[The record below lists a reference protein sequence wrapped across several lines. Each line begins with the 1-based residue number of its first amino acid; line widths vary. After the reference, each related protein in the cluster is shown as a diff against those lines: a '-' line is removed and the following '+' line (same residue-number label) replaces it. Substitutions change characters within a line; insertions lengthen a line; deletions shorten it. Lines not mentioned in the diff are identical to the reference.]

1 VEELQP
7 AFLVAMWKSQPMEF
21 ISVQY
26 NPSELTFQRNVQVAE
41 IPIPGLDS
49 PLLQF
54 VRGQNETLTLD
65 LFFDT
70 TESGMG
76 RNATSVTTHTDRI
89 YELTKIEP
97 DAHAPPVCAF
107 LWNRSFPGADV
118 SDAVGNQRRTDFQ
131 CVVESVKQKFTLF
144 SPEGVPLRA
153 VLTVTL
159 REYKTLDEQHDQ
171 LNLNSPDRTQVHVL
185 TDGEDLWSVAAQHYR
200 RPGSWRAIAR
210 ENLIDDPRRVTPGRL
225 LEVPP
230 TRGPRARR
238 VAT

>member
-1 VEELQP
+1 MEQLEKASLLVMWQSGAEL
-7 AFLVAMWKSQPMEF
+7 
-21 ISVQY
+21 IDVQF
-26 NPSELTFQRNVQVAE
+26 NPTELTFQRDVQVAE

-70 TESGMG
+70 TEDGMG
-76 RNATSVTTHTDRI
+76 IGATSVTTYTDRI

-97 DAHAPPVCAF
+97 DAHAPPICV
-107 LWNRSFPGADV
+107 LVWNESFPGADV
-118 SDAVGNQRRTDFQ
+118 SAAVGNQRRTAFQ
-131 CVVESVKQKFTLF
+131 CVVQSVKQRFTLF

-171 LNLNSPDRTQVHVL
+171 LNLNSPERTRVHVL
-185 TDGEDLWSVAAQHYR
+185 VDGETLSGVAARHYNR
-200 RPGSWRAIAR
+200 ADSWRVIA
-210 ENLIDDPRRVTPGRL
+210 EANAIDDPRRVNPGRL
-225 LEVPP
+225 LRLPP
-230 TRGPRARR
+230 TRGPGARR
-238 VAT
+238 AAR